1 MSIQCSDFYIYSLY
15 NWDDHTVFINQ
26 KVMSA
31 MVLNTNDRSNNKT
44 YFSTMSVDD
53 DKDLIKT
60 MHSIGSNV
68 PNQIR

>member
-1 MSIQCSDFYIYSLY
+1 
-15 NWDDHTVFINQ
+15 
-26 KVMSA
+26 MSA